1 MQLAIIEP
9 IHPKVHGI
17 FPSLD
22 KRRGDWF
29 IVYSTDIDTFYYK
42 WEILANLS
50 EWIQSKKYPAV
61 SHPIIGNYN
70 KIINRFKSLE
80 IIKPLYYETENG
92 LIVHLAI
99 VKTFWLRIFQ
109 KRWRNKYRKRIQKR
123 KNPKVLFQRS
133 ITGKW

>member
-29 IVYSTDIDTFYYK
+29 VVYSCTIDTFYND
-42 WEILANLS
+42 WSMLTTLS
-50 EWIQSKKYPAV
+50 EWIHSKKYPAPL
-61 SHPIIGNYN
+61 HLNIQNYN
-70 KIINRFKSLE
+70 KILHQFKSWE
-80 IIKPLYYETENG
+80 IIKSLYYETVDG
-92 LIVHLAI
+92 LTVHLAI

-109 KRWRNKYRKRIQKR
+109 KRWRKKHKIIQKR